1 MDCRPPRWRRAYR
14 AHQTRPR
21 SAARSRPS
29 RGHRR
34 ESSRAPAASPPTA
47 ASPAGSAGS
56 VVNCRPWVEL
66 LFKNNAVKTIV
77 GKDARPAA
85 SSVDA
90 HAGAAFLARE
100 PLRRADQRAPAL
112 ESGAAAGRDGAEFP
126 AIGGVELRHCRG
138 LDERAAWLRRR
149 SRVPG
154 EPEQGRA
161 VVQVAFELP
170 GIAKAAAFDR
180 APDERRDRR
189 PGL

>member
-34 ESSRAPAASPPTA
+34 ESSRAQAASPPTA
-47 ASPAGSAGS
+47 ASPGWSAGS

-85 SSVDA
+85 PSVDA
-90 HAGAAFLARE
+90 QAGAAFRAGE
-100 PLRRADQRAPAL
+100 PLERADQRAPAL
-112 ESGAAAGRDGAEFP
+112 QSASAAGRDGAELLSV
-126 AIGGVELRHCRG
+126 GDVELRHRRG
-138 LDERAAWLRRR
+138 LDARAAWLRR
-149 SRVPG
+149 
-154 EPEQGRA
+154 
-161 VVQVAFELP
+161 
-170 GIAKAAAFDR
+170 
-180 APDERRDRR
+180 
-189 PGL
+189 